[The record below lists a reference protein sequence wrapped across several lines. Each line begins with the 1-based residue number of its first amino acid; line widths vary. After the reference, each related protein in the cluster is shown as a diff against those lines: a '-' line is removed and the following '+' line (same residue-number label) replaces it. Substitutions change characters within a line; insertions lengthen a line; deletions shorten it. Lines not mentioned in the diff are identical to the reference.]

1 MKGAMLRDVKNYENM
16 AVQAIFTARAQN
28 EKRVNVKKLFNAEK
42 VRKEIMQNKSEVAE
56 EKDFTLFN
64 KAKEAM
70 KNYKLGGK

>member
-1 MKGAMLRDVKNYENM
+1 MLRDVKNYEDM

-42 VRKEIMQNKSEVAE
+42 VRKEIIDNKSGIAE
-56 EKDFTLFN
+56 EKDLTLFN

-70 KNYKLGGK
+70 KKYKIGG

>member
-1 MKGAMLRDVKNYENM
+1 MLRDVKHYEDM

-28 EKRVNVKKLFNAEK
+28 ENRVSVKKLFNAEK
-42 VRKEIMQNKSEVAE
+42 VRKQILNSESQVVE

-70 KNYKLGGK
+70 KKYKIGGK

>member
-1 MKGAMLRDVKNYENM
+1 MKGAMLRDVKNYEDM

-42 VRKEIMQNKSEVAE
+42 VRKQILNNESQVAE
-56 EKDFTLFN
+56 EKDFTLFR

-70 KNYKLGGK
+70 KKYKIGG

>member
-1 MKGAMLRDVKNYENM
+1 MLRDVKNYEDM

-42 VRKEIMQNKSEVAE
+42 VRKQILNNESQVAE

-70 KNYKLGGK
+70 KKYKIGG

>member
-1 MKGAMLRDVKNYENM
+1 MKGAMLRDVKNYEDM

-42 VRKEIMQNKSEVAE
+42 VRKEILENKAEVAK

-70 KNYKLGGK
+70 KKYKIGG